1 MNTRRGRDFLC
12 RPTVFL
18 YGLLSVCDL
27 CLTLSDHQ
35 LTPSVSTPAVR
46 WSGVVCL
53 YLTVS
58 ACPCLRSKAE
68 LGRRAVELFV
78 RHAALV
84 RPVGAAGRLRLAADC
99 AQLELAVAPLCDRL
113 ANLGT
118 AYRVLRAFKPLLFQV
133 SRSLRPVIPLRSP
146 LAGFPAFKGS
156 FKGWNVILCIL
167 HCTKI

>member
-1 MNTRRGRDFLC
+1 M
-12 RPTVFL
+12 
-18 YGLLSVCDL
+18 
-27 CLTLSDHQ
+27 
-35 LTPSVSTPAVR
+35 
-46 WSGVVCL
+46 
-53 YLTVS
+53 
-58 ACPCLRSKAE
+58 
-68 LGRRAVELFV
+68 ELFV

-133 SRSLRPVIPLRSP
+133 SLSLRPVIPLRSP
-146 LAGFPAFKGS
+146 LTGFPAFKGP

-167 HCTKI
+167 HCTKIYAFVSFPFPFRCLLRHVSTTLVSQLSSLLRNVAHVVPDSKCPT